1 MVGSKEDRSIH
12 VMTSIKK
19 RLNQSSKKSKHKDPG
34 GRYSLKW
41 PIRGGLRPKGF
52 FFSRLEG
59 KERVGISL
67 VEAVYEGVGKS
78 VISVSERT
86 KKGTR
91 RILWM

>member
-41 PIRGGLRPKGF
+41 PIRGGSARKGF
-52 FFSRLEG
+52 FFRLEG

-86 KKGTR
+86 
-91 RILWM
+91 